1 MLSAIQSASY
11 HSSFLQPEEPGDISL
26 IKEEIEVVRRQITS
40 IFSQFTEMTDPG
52 FDQITIE
59 ETLHAIDQMRTVAAD
74 LFSLFEELEEE
85 LGQAARNLPD
95 PDQEY
100 DDREAYS

>member
-11 HSSFLQPEEPGDISL
+11 HSSFYPDKPGDIVL
-26 IKEEIEVVRRQITS
+26 IEDELQDVRRQIRAVY
-40 IFSQFTEMTDPG
+40 SQFTEMTDLDL
-52 FDQITIE
+52 DQTTIE
-59 ETLHAIDQMRTVAAD
+59 ETLHAIDQMRIVAAD

-85 LGQAARNLPD
+85 LVEAARHLPD